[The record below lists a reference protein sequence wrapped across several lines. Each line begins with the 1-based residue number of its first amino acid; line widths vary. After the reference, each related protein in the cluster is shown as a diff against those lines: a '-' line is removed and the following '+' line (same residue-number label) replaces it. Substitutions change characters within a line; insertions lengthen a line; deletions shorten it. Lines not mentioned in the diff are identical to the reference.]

1 MSQFGTDRNRPFGRF
16 VAILMACALALTA
29 CGGGDSTTRD
39 DEGEI
44 VEGGEIDVFQ
54 VQEGDCLLLPSE
66 TNEVS
71 SFEGVACDE
80 PHDGE
85 IYELFDIT
93 GYDEYPGDAVV
104 SEKADE
110 GCFNAFEPFI
120 GLEYAQ
126 SAYFVQQFVPN
137 EITWDQNDDRE
148 VICIVVPAPGE
159 PQLTM
164 SLEGIAQ

>member
-1 MSQFGTDRNRPFGRF
+1 MTSYTPNGIRSVRGAAALLA
-16 VAILMACALALTA
+16 VCALVFAA
-29 CGGGDSTTRD
+29 CSGDTTTRD

-44 VEGGEIDVFQ
+44 IEGGEINVFE

-93 GYDEYPGDAVV
+93 GFDDYPGDAEI
-104 SEKADE
+104 SAQADE

-126 SAYFVQQFVPN
+126 SVYFVQTFVPN
-137 EITWDQNDDRE
+137 QQTWDGQDDRE

-164 SLEGIAQ
+164 SLEGVAQ

>member
-1 MSQFGTDRNRPFGRF
+1 MTSISAHGTRSFGRT
-16 VAILMACALALTA
+16 VALLVVCALVFAA
-29 CGGGDSTTRD
+29 CSGDTTTRD
-39 DEGEI
+39 DDGEI
-44 VEGGEIDVFQ
+44 IEGGEIDVFE
-54 VQEGDCLLLPSE
+54 VQEGDCLLLPSA

-93 GYDEYPGDAVV
+93 GFDDYPGDEIV
-104 SEKADE
+104 SAQADE

-126 SAYFVQQFVPN
+126 SAFFVQQFVPN
-137 EITWDQNDDRE
+137 EQTWNDRDDRE